1 MSVVHIHF
9 IYAIFAYE
17 CWTENSS
24 DPKLIP
30 VSFSRFE
37 RLNNNWATQMAEKL
51 ANEESE
57 FVLKYLNDF
66 FGDLLVQ
73 TCLLK
78 NVI

>member
-1 MSVVHIHF
+1 MSGVHIHF

-57 FVLKYLNDF
+57 
-66 FGDLLVQ
+66 
-73 TCLLK
+73 
-78 NVI
+78 